1 MLNLKSFK
9 QFLIEEITPFAVFV
23 VARDSQGRVAA
34 TTRAADRGES
44 GKIGLPG
51 GKVDPGENPKDAAQ
65 RESHEEGWDITVGDV
80 IHKALVDGNMVW
92 WYSGQNP
99 KQLSSY
105 KEKNRI
111 KNVWSNIDQIS
122 KSGYGNDFLKNE
134 SSNLFEA
141 GSAAERQEN
150 SFIAA
155 VEKALKDNNGKPITI
170 SSQEDTIKNVTGAKK
185 YTDRSGSGS
194 EPYTDIVI
202 KTTDGVV
209 NVSMKGPSA
218 PSLAGG
224 GLSGIEEIIPG
235 IGNRFFKAAYKNHID
250 SGLKAGQKV
259 PDTFGL
265 LSDKDKQKLV
275 IGTAAMGGPIDYM
288 YIGPMDVKAT
298 NISTGE
304 IKVNGDMISAKVY
317 AKENP
322 LFFRLRARRDDQ
334 TFDPDA
340 KDKDGIPKIYGKSSS
355 KGDSAGRLVV
365 TDKPS
370 STRNIIE
377 F

>member
-9 QFLIEEITPFAVFV
+9 AFLV
-23 VARDSQGRVAA
+23 
-34 TTRAADRGES
+34 
-44 GKIGLPG
+44 
-51 GKVDPGENPKDAAQ
+51 
-65 RESHEEGWDITVGDV
+65 
-80 IHKALVDGNMVW
+80 
-92 WYSGQNP
+92 
-99 KQLSSY
+99 
-105 KEKNRI
+105 
-111 KNVWSNIDQIS
+111 
-122 KSGYGNDFLKNE
+122 
-134 SSNLFEA
+134 EA
-141 GSAAERQEN
+141 GLSAERQEN

-155 VEKALKDNNGKPITI
+155 VEKAIKDNKGKPITI

-185 YTDRSGSGS
+185 YTERSRSGS

-202 KTTDGVV
+202 KTTNGDV

-224 GLSGIEEIIPG
+224 GLSGIEDIIPG
-235 IGNRFFKAAYKNHID
+235 IGNRFFKVAYKNHID
-250 SGLKAGQKV
+250 NGLKAGQKV

-265 LSDKDKQKLV
+265 LSDEDKQKLV

-317 AKENP
+317 AKETP

>member
-9 QFLIEEITPFAVFV
+9 RFLIEEITPFAVFV
-23 VARDSQGRVAA
+23 VAKDSQGRVAA

-65 RESHEEGWDITVGDV
+65 RESHEEGWDITVGEV

-99 KQLSSY
+99 KQLSFY

-155 VEKALKDNNGKPITI
+155 VEKAIKDNGGKPITVQ
-170 SSQEDTIKNVTGAKK
+170 SQEDTIKNVTGAEK
-185 YTDRSGSGS
+185 YKGRTASGS

-202 KTTDGVV
+202 KTTNGDV

-218 PSLAGG
+218 PSIAGG

-235 IGNRFFKAAYKNHID
+235 IGNRFFKAAHKNHID
-250 SGLKAGQKV
+250 HGLKAGQKV

-304 IKVNGDMISAKVY
+304 IQVNGNIIPAKLY
-317 AKENP
+317 ASEHS